1 MALLFPNSGKNLVA
15 EMIVNKTA
23 AQNFVLKLFKS
34 NTTPSNTD
42 TAGTYTEA
50 DFTGYSAIT
59 LTGASWSSNGSGV
72 ASYAQQTFTCSATS
86 SNAIYGYFVVQ
97 TTSGV
102 LVYAERDASA
112 PFNIANNGDNIKIA
126 PTFTVT

>member
-1 MALLFPNSGKNLVA
+1 MALLFPNVGKNLVA
-15 EMIVNKTA
+15 EMVVNKTA
-23 AQNFVLKLFKS
+23 AQNLILKLYKS

-42 TAGTYTEA
+42 TAASYTVA
-50 DFTGYSAIT
+50 DFTGYANIT
-59 LTGASWSSNGSGV
+59 LTGATWTSNGSGV
-72 ASYAQQTFTCSATS
+72 ASYAQQTFTCSGAS
-86 SNAIYGYFVVQ
+86 SNTIYGYFVVQ